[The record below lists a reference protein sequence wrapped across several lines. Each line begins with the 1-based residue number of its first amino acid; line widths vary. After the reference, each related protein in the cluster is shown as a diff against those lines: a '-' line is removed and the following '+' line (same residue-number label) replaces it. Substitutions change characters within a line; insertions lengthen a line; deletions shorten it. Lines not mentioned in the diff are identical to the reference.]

1 MCDHERVRAKDEI
14 TPGQQRRPTIYDVAR
29 LAGVSKSLVSLVLQN
44 SPRVSHERRAAVHQA
59 IDELHYR
66 PSRAAAALAG
76 SRTRTIGVLL
86 DDYRNLWFVDLLSGI
101 ELELAPLGYRVAVE
115 SITSNAH
122 VDPSPLDGFES
133 LRVCGIMVATE
144 PTEAMRVSRD
154 TPVVVVGHRDLALPG
169 SDVVANDDQ
178 LGARLA
184 TKHLLGL
191 GHTEIG
197 HLSGDGGSA
206 RFRYEGFEST
216 MRQAGLQPRTL
227 VGDDRGTGELQGYQA
242 ARRLLAERPTTT
254 AIFAANDTMAL
265 GAAAAARDAGR
276 RIPEDVSLI
285 GYDNSPLASSQLLR
299 LTTMDPNSS
308 QVGGVAAR
316 SLLARMQ
323 DPDRESEEILVDP
336 QLVTR
341 SSTAPPAPRS

>member
-1 MCDHERVRAKDEI
+1 MCEHEAVQARNE
-14 TPGQQRRPTIYDVAR
+14 TPSDQQRRPTIYDVAR

-44 SPRVSHERRAAVHQA
+44 SPRVSPERRAAVQQA
-59 IDELHYR
+59 IDELSYR

-133 LRVCGIMVATE
+133 LRVSGIVVATE
-144 PTEAMRVSRD
+144 PTESMRVNRD
-154 TPVVVVGHRDLALPG
+154 TPVVVAGHRDLTLPG
-169 SDVVANDDQ
+169 SDVVANDDRS
-178 LGARLA
+178 GARLA
-184 TKHLLGL
+184 TEHLLGL

-197 HLSGDGGSA
+197 LLSGGGGSA
-206 RFRYEGFEST
+206 RIRAEGFEAAI
-216 MRQAGLQPRTL
+216 RGAGLSPL
-227 VGDDRGTGELQGYQA
+227 VLEGRDRGTGEIDGYQA
-242 ARRLLAERPTTT
+242 AQQLLLDRPGTT

-276 RIPEDVSLI
+276 RIPEDLSLI

-299 LTTMDPNSS
+299 LTTIDPNSR
-308 QVGGVAAR
+308 QVGAVAAK

-323 DPDRESEEILVDP
+323 DPDRESEESLVDP

-341 SSTAPPAPRS
+341 SSTAPPAPRT

>member
-1 MCDHERVRAKDEI
+1 MCDHEAVRARDEI
-14 TPGQQRRPTIYDVAR
+14 TSDQQRRPTIYDVAR
-29 LAGVSKSLVSLVLQN
+29 LAGVSRSLVSLVLQN
-44 SPRVSHERRAAVHQA
+44 SPRVSPERRAAVQQA
-59 IDELHYR
+59 IDELQYR

-115 SITSNAH
+115 SITSNAQ

-133 LRVCGIMVATE
+133 LRVSGIVVATE
-144 PTEAMRVSRD
+144 PTEAMTVRRG
-154 TPVVVVGHRDLALPG
+154 TPVVVVGHRDLTLPAA
-169 SDVVANDDQ
+169 DVVANDDR

-184 TKHLLGL
+184 TEHLLGL

-197 HLSGDGGSA
+197 HLSGSGGSA
-206 RFRYEGFEST
+206 RYRYEGFAAA
-216 MRQAGLQPRTL
+216 MARAGLEPRTG
-227 VGDDRGTGELQGYQA
+227 VGDDHGIGEIDGYQA
-242 ARRLLAERPTTT
+242 TRRLLAEQPATT
-254 AIFAANDTMAL
+254 AIFAVTDTMAL

-276 RIPEDVSLI
+276 HIPEDLSLI

-299 LTTMDPNSS
+299 LTTIDPKSR
-308 QVGGVAAR
+308 QVGAVAAK

-323 DPDRESEEILVDP
+323 DPDRESEESLVEP

-341 SSTAPPAPRS
+341 SSTAPPAPRT